1 MAKNWAVTIG
11 INGYRNLQRLKYAVQ
26 DAESIQRFLQE
37 DLKIQ
42 TAYYFSDNSP
52 PIQQDYGPELDSS
65 PTYTSLRRFFR
76 VRFEEPFLQTG
87 DNLWFFFAGH
97 GIRHQDRDYLMPID
111 GDPGDIG
118 DTGIP
123 LHYISE
129 RLRRS
134 GADNIVM
141 VIDAC
146 RSELGRRGGI
156 GIGEEKQQGVITLF
170 SCSPHESS
178 YEIED
183 LQQGAFTYALLES
196 LQIQGEGNCATVERL
211 YHRLRQRV
219 PQLSQQY
226 KKPQQTPYGVIEPPT
241 KYHLILLQDKTKAS
255 DIVALKNDAL
265 QAEAQRNFK
274 LAEQLWIHILA
285 VSPADHDAV
294 EAVIRLT
301 RISDIPE
308 SPPQPLTQQ
317 SSQLSRSSSNQNRER
332 LSSPPKVPVMTDHD
346 NHSTR
351 TSAIEELI
359 NEFRNSRDRGKW
371 VIPVCGSGFSKH
383 IINKERLESVHGRK

>member
-183 LQQGAFTYALLES
+183 LQQGAIYL
-196 LQIQGEGNCATVERL
+196 
-211 YHRLRQRV
+211 
-219 PQLSQQY
+219 
-226 KKPQQTPYGVIEPPT
+226 
-241 KYHLILLQDKTKAS
+241 
-255 DIVALKNDAL
+255 
-265 QAEAQRNFK
+265 
-274 LAEQLWIHILA
+274 
-285 VSPADHDAV
+285 
-294 EAVIRLT
+294 
-301 RISDIPE
+301 
-308 SPPQPLTQQ
+308 
-317 SSQLSRSSSNQNRER
+317 
-332 LSSPPKVPVMTDHD
+332 
-346 NHSTR
+346 R
-351 TSAIEELI
+351 TS
-359 NEFRNSRDRGKW
+359 RKPTNSGRRKLCNRGKTL
-371 VIPVCGSGFSKH
+371 P
-383 IINKERLESVHGRK
+383 SVTPKSTSTVTAVQKTTTDSLWSY